1 MSRRVDRVVVF
12 DLDDTLYLERDY
24 VRSGFAATDRWLVK
38 HHGIAG
44 LADAA
49 WAAFIEG
56 HRGNIFD
63 IALAGLGLV
72 PGADLV
78 PGLVDTYR
86 RHWPSI
92 ALAGDA
98 AAWLSRPA
106 VGTALA
112 LVTDGPAVSQ
122 SNKVAALGLAAR
134 GFAPIILTARI
145 GHGCGKPHPRGFQLV
160 SRAFGLPPGRFTYVA
175 DNPVKDFLTPRR
187 MGWRTVQIARSE
199 RLHRADP
206 PSAEHSAAS
215 VIDSLD
221 ALD

>member
-1 MSRRVDRVVVF
+1 MSRSVDRVVVF

-24 VRSGFAATDRWLVK
+24 VRSGFAAAGRWLAK

-49 WAAFIEG
+49 WAAFVEG
-56 HRGNIFD
+56 HRGHIFD
-63 IALAGLGLV
+63 IALTALG
-72 PGADLV
+72 PGPRADLV
-78 PGLVDTYR
+78 PELVEAYR

-92 ALAGDA
+92 ALAPDA
-98 AAWLSRPA
+98 AAWLSRTA
-106 VGTALA
+106 GRTALA
-112 LVTDGPAVSQ
+112 LVTDGPATSQ

-145 GHGCGKPHPRGFQLV
+145 GHNCGKPHPRGFQLV

-175 DNPVKDFLTPRR
+175 DNPAKDFLAPRR
-187 MGWRTVQIARSE
+187 MGWKTVQIARNE
-199 RLHRADP
+199 RLHRADA
-206 PSAEHSAAS
+206 PSVAHSADS

-221 ALD
+221 AFD